1 MLGGSDVSPLQM
13 KLVKEEQLF
22 NAAECFYLRGFGEGL
37 FVLYGIMNDG
47 VSHQDGE
54 AALIRTLK
62 ENQEYSEGMD
72 RSYTGVKNRHATN
85 LLFEATQPMQLA
97 QRLCFFENAGALNNI
112 NNEQSLI
119 ESFSLNDV
127 LTVSKKT
134 IDANSV
140 SVIYYHPKK

>member
-1 MLGGSDVSPLQM
+1 
-13 KLVKEEQLF
+13 
-22 NAAECFYLRGFGEGL
+22 
-37 FVLYGIMNDG
+37 
-47 VSHQDGE
+47 
-54 AALIRTLK
+54 
-62 ENQEYSEGMD
+62 MD
-72 RSYTGVKNRHATN
+72 RTYIGVKNRHATN

-97 QRLCFFENAGALNNI
+97 QRLCFFENAGALDDI

-127 LTVSKKT
+127 LTVSKQT